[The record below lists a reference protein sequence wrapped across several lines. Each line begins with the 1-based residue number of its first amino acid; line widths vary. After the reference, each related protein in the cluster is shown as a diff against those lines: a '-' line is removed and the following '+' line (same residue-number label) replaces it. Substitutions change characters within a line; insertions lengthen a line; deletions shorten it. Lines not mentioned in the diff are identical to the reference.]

1 MAGSKIET
9 RTSGINVYTDQSAG
23 QPAAPQE
30 EPRELAS
37 MASNVVSFVESG
49 IISKEKQE
57 EENAYAYFDY
67 AFSLERQLV
76 EVGERRGSS
85 GKIN

>member
-1 MAGSKIET
+1 
-9 RTSGINVYTDQSAG
+9 
-23 QPAAPQE
+23 
-30 EPRELAS
+30 

>member
-37 MASNVVSFVESG
+37 MASNVVSLVESG
-49 IISKEKQE
+49 TISKQKQE

-67 AFSLERQLV
+67 ALSLER
-76 EVGERRGSS
+76 
-85 GKIN
+85 